1 MKNIFESDSDEIKR
15 ILSLHEEST
24 KKQYLNVLNEQD
36 SKLESQQDQRNK
48 ETIKNNNNDKK
59 SPQFNGLNYTLQN
72 KQEFKNPIGGETI
85 GANSGTVVTVDQN
98 SKQLNI
104 GKMFRFS
111 CKPITIS
118 QTPIYYKGWDGK
130 NNYINVG
137 SALTNMLRKR
147 YCKGTELKS
156 NEEILGKQNA
166 EVNKEKTK
174 IVNTGKL
181 TQSVNPQAFAT
192 QSTELTKQIQ
202 TSLGNTAPTGQ
213 ITDTDLDQL
222 IAQLK

>member
-1 MKNIFESDSDEIKR
+1 MINIFDVDSNEIKR

-24 KKQYLNVLNEQD
+24 KKQYLNVLNEVGM
-36 SKLESQQDQRNK
+36 
-48 ETIKNNNNDKK
+48 NDEGAPPLGITPEASPKQEVKK
-59 SPQFNGLNYTLQN
+59 SPFNGLNYTLQN
-72 KQEFKNPIGGETI
+72 KQEFKNPIGGETM
-85 GANSGTVVTVDQN
+85 GANPGTVVTVDQN

-111 CKPITIS
+111 CKPIPIS

-130 NNYINVG
+130 NNYTNVG

-156 NEEILGKQNA
+156 NEEILGKQKV
-166 EVNKEKTK
+166 EVNKDKTK